1 MSAPAP
7 QYDWQQTA
15 RNLGIDSV
23 DQLAHVAESHGM
35 LLTEMPELKD
45 SANAAARRLW
55 YYLLAF
61 SFPGAKDA
69 SILESVPTVKG
80 VSAALESLGAKSDID
95 APADPNHYTS
105 WQTIKDAYYYDQIYS
120 EPPVPTEEV
129 RDASLDSDMYAQFFK
144 SALNTLGALYV
155 PVFVP
160 IATGAVQPTAEQ
172 RLGLAKAEHLNVLAD
187 NPMPVNM
194 TASNASA
201 IAATRTQAT
210 QALGRLAATAG
221 AALLSASAAL
231 SSSTP
236 TAAAATSTAAT
247 ATARSAQPTLPEV
260 VRSFWPSERG
270 PGLGEVLRSGVS
282 RPASP
287 STAATVGSVMTSAKE
302 ALANFFSPTSH
313 TAITR
318 FSGGSAAGAG
328 PTVKEVV
335 AIATDLLVS
344 GVATEEQ
351 LEGMTPMQLVTQAS
365 ALRHSAA
372 TAGHTPA
379 IVGREHPATI
389 TLSQMLSGTKRARSP
404 LDDSVGAVGL
414 ADTTKRRALYTSPT
428 DNNTTATRVAVALGS
443 NNLVMKPTGI
453 FVADDVPV
461 ATIATEGDVIN
472 ILREQAATAP
482 IGSTV
487 TVVGPNV
494 RGQVIKTEP
503 RPGVVEVDTTVDVNR
518 QASAS
523 ALSQWSRQPHT
534 NVVVDDIVTTTTTAS
549 APPRPTF
556 ANAGTA
562 ATVDSN
568 ALSQLLSASG
578 LGTAP
583 RANTAA
589 SRSATMRNPL
599 DFD

>member
-1 MSAPAP
+1 
-7 QYDWQQTA
+7 
-15 RNLGIDSV
+15 
-23 DQLAHVAESHGM
+23 
-35 LLTEMPELKD
+35 
-45 SANAAARRLW
+45 
-55 YYLLAF
+55 
-61 SFPGAKDA
+61 
-69 SILESVPTVKG
+69 
-80 VSAALESLGAKSDID
+80 
-95 APADPNHYTS
+95 
-105 WQTIKDAYYYDQIYS
+105 
-120 EPPVPTEEV
+120 
-129 RDASLDSDMYAQFFK
+129 
-144 SALNTLGALYV
+144 
-155 PVFVP
+155 
-160 IATGAVQPTAEQ
+160 
-172 RLGLAKAEHLNVLAD
+172 
-187 NPMPVNM
+187 
-194 TASNASA
+194 
-201 IAATRTQAT
+201 
-210 QALGRLAATAG
+210 
-221 AALLSASAAL
+221 
-231 SSSTP
+231 
-236 TAAAATSTAAT
+236 
-247 ATARSAQPTLPEV
+247 
-260 VRSFWPSERG
+260 
-270 PGLGEVLRSGVS
+270 
-282 RPASP
+282 
-287 STAATVGSVMTSAKE
+287 MTSAKE

-461 ATIATEGDVIN
+461 ATIATESDVIN

-494 RGQVIKTEP
+494 SAQVIKTEP
-503 RPGVVEVDTTVDVNR
+503 RPGVLVDINR
-518 QASAS
+518 QASART
-523 ALSQWSRQPHT
+523 LSQWSRQPHS
-534 NVVVDDIVTTTTTAS
+534 NVVVDDIVTTTTTSS

-556 ANAGTA
+556 GTAGTVPA
-562 ATVDSN
+562 VDTN
-568 ALSQLLSASG
+568 ALSQLLSASA

-583 RANTAA
+583 RANTAF